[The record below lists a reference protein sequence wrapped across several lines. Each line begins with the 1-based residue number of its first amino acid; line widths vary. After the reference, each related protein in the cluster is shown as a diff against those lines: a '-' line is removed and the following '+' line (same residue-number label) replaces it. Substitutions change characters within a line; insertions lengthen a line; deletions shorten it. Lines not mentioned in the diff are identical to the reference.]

1 MMIRLMTLFLSL
13 FVWQHS
19 QAQEND
25 WHFHHLN
32 VQNGLSEATNFYT
45 YKDSRG
51 FVWISSISGLN
62 RFDGRQV
69 RVYQPD
75 LADSTAIFGQNIQS
89 NFFED
94 TQGDIWF
101 STYEGINRYIRKN
114 DCFEHFILKNKE
126 NQAFLGYKVCHLD
139 NDGNLWL
146 LVGEQTVHLFNIKKH
161 IFQRLHTIK
170 NNAQTLAVQL
180 FPNVKRSFAYSWN
193 AGQIGFEMTTYLP
206 NGEMSSKILFDKTSK
221 GPLSIYD
228 ILVESDTLI
237 RLVTEQKGILNFNP
251 TTLTVE
257 TSQEIV
263 DKPNVIVNRGEN
275 ELLVSTR
282 FNGIHVFDK
291 ATKRYTQ
298 SFRHNPSM
306 PNSLTDNTIG
316 NVYQDAD
323 EGVWASINNRGVD
336 FTVPEKSKFKRQLHI
351 SNDSSVKK
359 PLIISALNADFEG
372 TLWYCATKGGLK
384 NIKQKENTN
393 LKDAVGLQIQKNTN
407 NELIHQMFTDKQKRL
422 WLMNWSSL
430 EVYDTK
436 KRVLKK
442 IADATHFFLYGIKTK
457 EDKMLLAALTDG
469 VFEAIEQTNG
479 SFQFQKIT
487 AIPQSYTILAE
498 DNEGLLWC
506 SDAVV
511 VHVYDPKNNYKLVR
525 ELPLA
530 TIVTGFHFPKN
541 GTNAYIA
548 TYNGLVEINK
558 SNNWQSTTYNEK
570 DGLPSRTINTM
581 QADAKGNLWLGTTKG
596 LAKWD
601 PREGGTGSSVSKAK
615 SYNLT
620 DGISDLNFN
629 MYASTQAADGT
640 MYFGT
645 NNGITT
651 FHPDKIGPLSIK
663 ARPTITEILLN
674 DKIAKNLVCSTT
686 KATNVSEI
694 QSLELPYSENTLSFN
709 FSAMEYSDPMQCL
722 FQYKMEGV
730 DKDWVQAGTLPFA
743 RYANLPAGN
752 YTFLIKASNSDGEWN
767 DTPRTLKIRIT
778 PPFYKTWWFLT
789 LIALATI
796 ALVAYIVYLRLS
808 KVIALQKIR
817 LNLYENL
824 HDDIGSRLTAIVL
837 SVDMLMQKSAIKDDK
852 LGQIGTISRNIV
864 ANMRRLVWATAPEN
878 DALSTVAQQMQTDKR
893 VLLPTEVK
901 FQLTMDKT
909 LENLNIGGD
918 KRYQMLS
925 IFNEALTNIA
935 KYAEATT
942 VETRIEIRE
951 TDLIMTITDNGK
963 GYDPTAKRDDSA
975 MSSGHGL
982 RNMQR
987 RANRIK
993 GSLDIAS
1000 KLGVG
1005 TTVTLSFPLKDDTI
1019 WSKFTHLFSKSHQNR

>member
-1 MMIRLMTLFLSL
+1 MFRLLIISFSL

-19 QAQEND
+19 QAQGND

-51 FVWISSISGLN
+51 FVWISSVSGLN
-62 RFDGRQV
+62 RFDSRQV

-89 NFFED
+89 PFFED
-94 TQGDIWF
+94 TNGDIWF
-101 STYEGINRYIRKN
+101 STYEGINRYIRQK
-114 DCFEHFILKNKE
+114 DCFEHFVLKNKD
-126 NQAFLGYKVCHLD
+126 NQPVLGYTVWELD
-139 NDGNLWL
+139 AEGNLWL
-146 LVGEQTVHLFNIKKH
+146 LVDEQTVYLFNIKTHHFK
-161 IFQRLHTIK
+161 RLHDVKKGMLVIALQSTTK
-170 NNAQTLAVQL
+170 N
-180 FPNVKRSFAYSWN
+180 KRSFIYSWN
-193 AGQIGFEMTTYLP
+193 AGREGLQITDYLA
-206 NGEMSSKILFDKTSK
+206 NGEMPTQILFDKTSK
-221 GPLSIYD
+221 NPLSIYGVL
-228 ILVESDTLI
+228 IESDTL
-237 RLVTEQKGILNFNP
+237 LWLATGKGILNFNP
-251 TTLTVE
+251 ETL
-257 TSQEIV
+257 SLKAGDEIL
-263 DKPNVIVNRGEN
+263 DAANDLISKGKE
-275 ELLVSTR
+275 ELFVGTR
-282 FNGIHVFDK
+282 SNGIHIFDK
-291 ATKRYTQ
+291 TKKRYSQ
-298 SFRHNPSM
+298 SFRHNALSTS
-306 PNSLTDNTIG
+306 SLASN
-316 NVYQDAD
+316 
-323 EGVWASINNRGVD
+323 SINNIYEDSDRGVWVNINHEGVD
-336 FTVPEKSKFKRQLHI
+336 FTVPEKSKFKRESHFPTDTTI
-351 SNDSSVKK
+351 KNT
-359 PLIISALNADFEG
+359 LIISALTADIG
-372 TLWYCATKGGLK
+372 TDLWFCSTKGGLK
-384 NIKQKENTN
+384 KS
-393 LKDAVGLQIQKNTN
+393 ARN
-407 NELIHQMFTDKQKRL
+407 NENNQRETTELQLPHDWSKVTTHQMFTDKQKRL
-422 WLMNWSSL
+422 WLVNWSNL
-430 EVYDTK
+430 EIYDTE
-436 KRVLKK
+436 KRTLKK
-442 IADATHFFLYGIKTK
+442 IAGAEHFFLYGLKTRN
-457 EDKMLLAALTDG
+457 DKVLLASAAEG
-469 VFEAIEQTNG
+469 IFEVIEQSNG
-479 SFQFQKIT
+479 SFIFQKIS
-487 AIPQSYTILAE
+487 AIPQSYLMLAE

-506 SDAVV
+506 SDAAI
-511 VHVYDPKNNYKLVR
+511 VHIYDPKNNYKLVR

-548 TYNGLVEINK
+548 TYNGLVKINK
-558 SNNWQSTTYNEK
+558 VNNWQSTTYNEK

-601 PREGGTGSSVSKAK
+601 PSVSKAK

-837 SVDMLMQKSAIKDDK
+837 SVDMLMQKSSIKDEK
-852 LGQIGTISRNIV
+852 LGQIGYISRNIV

-893 VLLPTEVK
+893 VLLPTGVL

-942 VETRIEIRE
+942 VETRIEIQDA
-951 TDLIMTITDNGK
+951 DLIMTITDNGK
-963 GYDPTAKRDDSA
+963 GYDPTAKRDDTA

-1000 KLGVG
+1000 KLGEG
-1005 TTVTLSFPLKDDTI
+1005 TTVKLSFPLKDDTV

>member
-1 MMIRLMTLFLSL
+1 
-13 FVWQHS
+13 
-19 QAQEND
+19 
-25 WHFHHLN
+25 
-32 VQNGLSEATNFYT
+32 
-45 YKDSRG
+45 
-51 FVWISSISGLN
+51 
-62 RFDGRQV
+62 V

-94 TQGDIWF
+94 GQSDIWF
-101 STYEGINRYIRKN
+101 CTYEGINRYVRQT
-114 DCFEHFILKNKE
+114 DRFEHFLLKNKE
-126 NQAFLGYKVCHLD
+126 SQPVSGYKIGSLD
-139 NDGNLWL
+139 DEGNLWL
-146 LVGEQTVHLFNIKKH
+146 IVDEQIIYLFNIKTH
-161 IFQRLHTIK
+161 VFQRLHDVKKGMQCLVLQST
-170 NNAQTLAVQL
+170 TT
-180 FPNVKRSFAYSWN
+180 VKRSFAYSWN
-193 AGQIGFEMTTYLP
+193 AGREGLQMTTYLP
-206 NGEMSSKILFDKTSK
+206 NDSMATQFLFDKTSK
-221 GPLSIYD
+221 EGPLSIYD
-228 ILVESDTLI
+228 LLVESDTLI
-237 RLVTEQKGILNFNP
+237 WLTTNKKGLLIFNP
-251 TTLTVE
+251 RTLSLRK
-257 TSQEIV
+257 TSEKNL
-263 DKPNVIVNRGEN
+263 DLPNVLATKGGD

-282 FNGIHVFDK
+282 RNGFHIFDK
-291 ATKRYTQ
+291 KKRQYTQ
-298 SFRHNPSM
+298 DFQHNILL
-306 PNSLTDNTIG
+306 PNSLSDDLISNI
-316 NVYQDAD
+316 YQDRD
-323 EGVWASINNRGVD
+323 SGIWVSVGNQGVD
-336 FTVPEKSKFKRQLHI
+336 FAVPAKSKFKRQLHI
-351 SNDSSVKK
+351 SSDSTRKN
-359 PLIISALNADFEG
+359 PLIISALRADIDGNIWYSSTTDGLNKLNQNANE
-372 TLWYCATKGGLK
+372 ALK
-384 NIKQKENTN
+384 KSDPISIKQDMT
-393 LKDAVGLQIQKNTN
+393 LKIA
-407 NELIHQMFTDKQKRL
+407 HQMFTDKKQRL
-422 WLMNWSSL
+422 WLMNWSSIDL
-430 EVYDTK
+430 YDTEK
-436 KRVLKK
+436 KVLKR
-442 IADATHFFLYGIKTK
+442 IADSKNFFLYGLKTLENK
-457 EDKMLLAALTDG
+457 VLLATLSDG
-469 VFEAIEQTNG
+469 VFEAIETENG
-479 SFQFQKIT
+479 SFQFQKI
-487 AIPQSYTILAE
+487 AEIPQSYTILAE
-498 DNEGLLWC
+498 DNKGLLWC

-511 VHVYDPKNNYKLVR
+511 VHVYDPKNNYKLVH

-530 TIVTGFHFPKN
+530 SIVTGFHFPKN
-541 GTNAYIA
+541 GANAYIA

-558 SNNWQSTTYNEK
+558 ANNWQSTTYNEK

-601 PREGGTGSSVSKAK
+601 SREGGTGSSVSRAK

-694 QSLELPYSENTLSFN
+694 QSLELPYSDNTLSFN
-709 FSAMEYSDPMQCL
+709 FSAMEYSDPMHCL

-730 DKDWVQAGTLPFA
+730 DRDWVQAGTLPFA

-778 PPFYKTWWFLT
+778 PPFYKTWWFLS

-837 SVDMLMQKSAIKDDK
+837 SVDMLMQKSVVKDDK

-878 DALSTVAQQMQTDKR
+878 DALITVVQQMQTDRR
-893 VLLPTEVK
+893 VLLPTGISFE
-901 FQLTMDKT
+901 LTMEKS

-942 VETRIEIRE
+942 VETRIEIAE
-951 TDLIMTITDNGK
+951 KDLIMTIADNGK
-963 GYDPTAKRDDSA
+963 GYDLNAKREDTA

-1000 KLGVG
+1000 KLGEG
-1005 TTVTLSFPLKDDTI
+1005 TTVKLSFPLKDATI
-1019 WSKFTHLFSKSHQNR
+1019 WSKFTDLFSKSHQNR